1 MTTTATL
8 AVIGGIT
15 LILTDAA
22 RIPAAL
28 AEFLRACILVAVAAR
43 ELSTALAHTP
53 STPRE
58 AGNPNAAQ
66 CCLRSRLGGVE
77 RVVEQVARLTYQEL
91 LQSRQQPA
99 ARSSSCDP
107 SPATLVRT
115 HTWRMRPRE
124 SQVAGNG

>member
-1 MTTTATL
+1 MPPASPQRSPNSSEPAPLWLSPL
-8 AVIGGIT
+8 ASS
-15 LILTDAA
+15 A
-22 RIPAAL
+22 PP
-28 AEFLRACILVAVAAR
+28 
-43 ELSTALAHTP
+43 SPNTP

-66 CCLRSRLGGVE
+66 CCLRSRPGGVE

-107 SPATLVRT
+107 SSATLVRT